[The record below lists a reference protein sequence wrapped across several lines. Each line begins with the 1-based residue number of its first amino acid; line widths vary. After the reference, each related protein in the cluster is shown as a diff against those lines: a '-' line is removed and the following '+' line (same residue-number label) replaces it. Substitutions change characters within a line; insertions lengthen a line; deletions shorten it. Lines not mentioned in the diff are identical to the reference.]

1 MIIYG
6 PVPSR
11 RLGRS
16 LGINNIPPKICS
28 YSCAY
33 CQQGHSFKMQSERQL
48 FYPASQIFSEARI
61 KVEQAT
67 ADNETIDYLSF
78 VPDGEPTLDL
88 ALGEEIEMLKALG
101 KVAVITNASLIW
113 REDVRSELGKADW
126 VSLKV
131 DAVDEDIWRRI
142 DHPLKRL
149 SLDSILDG
157 ILNFADSFSGKLVT
171 ETMLV
176 KGINDSEECLN
187 NIASFLHKFTP
198 SIAYLAI
205 PTRPPADKRVQAPDE
220 YTINKAFQIFNSHIS
235 QTEYLIGYEGNDFS
249 FSGDLE
255 EDILSI
261 TSVHPMREDA
271 VQEFLDKSGASWE
284 AIKEL
289 IKEQKLLELSFQGNK
304 YYMRKLV

>member
-1 MIIYG
+1 MITFG

-11 RLGRS
+11 RLGHS
-16 LGINNIPPKICS
+16 LGINNIPPKICT

-33 CQQGHSFKMQSERQL
+33 CQQGRSPKMQAERQL
-48 FYPASQIFSEARI
+48 FYQASEIFAEVRAKI
-61 KVEQAT
+61 EQAE
-67 ADNETIDYLSF
+67 AHNEIIDYLSF

-88 ALGEEIEMLKALG
+88 ALGEEIEMLKPLG

-113 REDVRSELGKADW
+113 REDVRNELAKADW

-157 ILNFADSFSGKLVT
+157 ILTFANTFSGELVT

-176 KGINDSEECLN
+176 KGINDNEECLS
-187 NIASFLHKFTP
+187 NIAGFLRKLEP
-198 SIAYLAI
+198 SSAYLAI

-220 YTINKAFQIFNSHIS
+220 YTINQAFQIFNKHIS
-235 QTEYLIGYEGNDFS
+235 GTEYLIGYEGNDFS
-249 FSGDLE
+249 FSGNLE
-255 EDILSI
+255 DDILSI

-271 VQEFLDKSGASWE
+271 VQELLDKSEASWE
-284 AIKEL
+284 AIKKL
-289 IKEQKLLELSFQGNK
+289 IKEEKLLELSFQGNK
-304 YYMRKLV
+304 YYMRKLA